1 MKGADQHL
9 HFECRT
15 SSNLGIGLIGRI
27 SPNNVVLTKFYSQ
40 DESKPNQ
47 GRTPLRFAVRMGN
60 ARIYAQFSSIRAM
73 CFVVPMAA

>member
-1 MKGADQHL
+1 MA
-9 HFECRT
+9 ECRT

-47 GRTPLRFAVRMGN
+47 SNLGVKKIDNNGN
-60 ARIYAQFSSIRAM
+60 VTLMNIQW
-73 CFVVPMAA
+73 

>member
-47 GRTPLRFAVRMGN
+47 SNLGVKKIDNNGN
-60 ARIYAQFSSIRAM
+60 VTLMNIQW
-73 CFVVPMAA
+73 